1 MASAA
6 AGLSRHLD
14 EGIQTVM
21 ADNKLPNI
29 TLKDKKTVKHYPLK
43 NRTPCLYYTQ
53 YV

>member
-29 TLKDKKTVKHYPLK
+29 TLKDKKQSNIIH
-43 NRTPCLYYTQ
+43 
-53 YV
+53 